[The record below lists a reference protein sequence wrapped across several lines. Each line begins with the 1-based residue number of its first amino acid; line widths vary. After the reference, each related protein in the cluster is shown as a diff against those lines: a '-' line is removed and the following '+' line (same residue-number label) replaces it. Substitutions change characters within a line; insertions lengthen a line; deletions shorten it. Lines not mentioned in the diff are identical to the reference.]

1 MLIYIANIFRSLF
14 LFFTV
19 SRNMKRQKRF
29 VEKHLTSM
37 VQKTK
42 LSNDGSLDNEDY
54 RKIQIYATTIP
65 AMLGETFCEL
75 RGWQM
80 SDKERL
86 SVTYLASITGLFD
99 DLFDRERLLPD
110 EIKRLLNQPDKA
122 NASNNNE
129 LLLIELCQA
138 GLANSDKPDL
148 IKEYALKVYEAQLQ
162 SKKQSGG
169 ELSKEDIRQITF
181 EKGGVSIPL
190 YRCAFE
196 GDISQAEYDM
206 LYHLGSIGQLEND
219 IFDVHKDYSEGIQT
233 LVTTETDI
241 SKLRE
246 KYQLLITDIFQL
258 IDKTQYQVPQKRR
271 FKRVVALVVGRGLVG
286 LDNLQNLSRK
296 TEGVFLL
303 EKYSR
308 KELICDMESPLN
320 LLKLLHYA
328 AIYTKK

>member
-1 MLIYIANIFRSLF
+1 
-14 LFFTV
+14 
-19 SRNMKRQKRF
+19 MKRQKRF
-29 VEKHLTSM
+29 VGKHLTPM
-37 VQKTK
+37 IDKVKF
-42 LSNDGSLDNEDY
+42 SNDGSLDNEDY
-54 RKIQIYATTIP
+54 RKMKLYAITIP
-65 AMLGETFCEL
+65 AMLGEAFCEL
-75 RGWQM
+75 RGRKM

-86 SVTYLASITGLFD
+86 SMTFLGSITGLFD

-110 EIKRLLNQPDKA
+110 EIKCLLNQPDKA

-129 LLLIELCQA
+129 LLLIELYQI
-138 GLANSDKPDL
+138 GLANSDKPGL

-162 SKKQSGG
+162 SKKQSVVG
-169 ELSKEDIRQITF
+169 LSKEEIQQITF

-196 GDISQAEYDM
+196 GNISQTEYDM
-206 LYHLGSIGQLEND
+206 LYRLGAIGQLEND
-219 IFDVHKDYSEGIQT
+219 IFDVYKDYSEGIQT

-241 SKLRE
+241 LKLRE
-246 KYQLLITDIFQL
+246 KYQQLINVIFQL
-258 IDKTQYQVPQKRR
+258 IDKTQYQTPQKRR
-271 FKRVVALVVGRGLVG
+271 FKHVVALVLGRGLVG

-303 EKYSR
+303 EKYCR
-308 KELICDMESPLN
+308 KDLICDMESPLN

>member
-1 MLIYIANIFRSLF
+1 M
-14 LFFTV
+14 
-19 SRNMKRQKRF
+19 
-29 VEKHLTSM
+29 VE
-37 VQKTK
+37 KTK
-42 LSNDGSLDNEDY
+42 LCNDGSLDNEDY

-65 AMLGETFCEL
+65 AMLGEAFCEL
-75 RGWQM
+75 RGRQM

-86 SVTYLASITGLFD
+86 SVTFLGSLTGLFD
-99 DLFDRERLLPD
+99 DLFDRKALLPD
-110 EIKRLLNQPDKA
+110 EIKRLLNKPEKSNAA
-122 NASNNNE
+122 NNSE
-129 LLLIELCQA
+129 LLLIELYQI

-162 SKKQSGG
+162 SKRQSST
-169 ELSKEDIRQITF
+169 ELSKEDIQQITF

-196 GDISQAEYDM
+196 ENISQAEYDM
-206 LYHLGSIGQLEND
+206 LYRLGAIGQLEND
-219 IFDVHKDYSEGIQT
+219 IFDVYKDYSEGIQT

-258 IDKTQYQVPQKRR
+258 IDKTQYLVPRKRR
-271 FKRVVALVVGRGLVG
+271 FKRVVALVVGRGLVV

>member
-1 MLIYIANIFRSLF
+1 M
-14 LFFTV
+14 
-19 SRNMKRQKRF
+19 
-29 VEKHLTSM
+29 
-37 VQKTK
+37 
-42 LSNDGSLDNEDY
+42 SN
-54 RKIQIYATTIP
+54 
-65 AMLGETFCEL
+65 
-75 RGWQM
+75 
-80 SDKERL
+80 KERL

-129 LLLIELCQA
+129 LLLIELYQI
-138 GLANSDKPDL
+138 GLANSDKPSL